1 MWFFHRWQERR
12 RALTA
17 MQQDLAYIRR
27 TVDDLVDQQEATRMD
42 LSKLQAAVAQET
54 AIDQSAVVLI
64 QQIADA
70 LKATNGDQAAV
81 DALADQLSASASTLA
96 GAVTA
101 NTPAAPAAAASAQGD
116 GAGV

>member
-1 MWFFHRWQERR
+1 MWVFHRWQERR

-17 MQQDLAYIRR
+17 ISQDLAYIRR
-27 TVDDLVDQQEATRMD
+27 LVDYVVDQQEATRMD
-42 LSKLQAAVAQET
+42 LTKLQAAVAQET

-70 LKATNGDQAAV
+70 LKASSSDQAAV

-96 GAVTA
+96 SAITA
-101 NTPAAPAAAASAQGD
+101 NTPAAPAPS
-116 GAGV
+116 V